1 MASKEQEYDDTV
13 SGVNEFEDSITGYD
27 DDVINEDD
35 SRKSSSDEEDYGRR
49 VQKRISKEVAKTHA
63 ERARAEQL
71 QRELALER
79 QLRVELED
87 KYTKASNTGIDA
99 LISNKTSE
107 KIILLETGDFSG
119 AAKLDDEIID
129 LKVRKIRVDD
139 FVRTVPTP
147 PANVAQ
153 TTQVNNSVPEAQQ
166 KWLEE
171 NDWFFNP
178 NKADLKQKADAVYL
192 KLINEEGFDSDEPE
206 TYAELNKRIG
216 VNKPTQSRQGRGNE
230 EPAPT
235 GLSPDR
241 GNAIGRQDSVPFSS
255 SDAAE
260 MRRYGLDP
268 NNPKARKAW
277 IAESKGN

>member
-13 SGVNEFEDSITGYD
+13 SGTNEFEDSITSY

-35 SRKSSSDEEDYGRR
+35 GGKRGSDEEDYGRR

-63 ERARAEQL
+63 ERVRAEQL

-119 AAKLDDEIID
+119 AAKLDDEIMD

-139 FVRTVPTP
+139 VVRTVPP
-147 PANVAQ
+147 PPVNVAQ

-216 VNKPTQSRQGRGNE
+216 VNQPTQSRQRRGNE

-241 GNAIGRQDSVPFSS
+241 GNAIGRQDSVPFSA
-255 SDAAE
+255 SDAAA